1 MMLEKL
7 IDWTLTLTIVAAMT
21 LLGNFIGY
29 EVMPLAAL
37 PGIISLMVIV
47 LIGMV
52 IHEVLPF
59 KRLPA
64 IAYIGLLAF
73 ILTIPGVPGAEKI
86 AEWTA
91 EVNLLALTTPIL
103 AYAGISI
110 GNSWADFAKMGWKTI
125 IIGMLVLL
133 GTYLG
138 SAIIAE
144 IILRIQGIV

>member
-1 MMLEKL
+1 MLEKL
-7 IDWTLTLTIVAAMT
+7 TDWTLTLSLVAAMT

-29 EVMPLAAL
+29 EVMPVAAL

-47 LIGMV
+47 LVGMV

-59 KRLPA
+59 KLPA
-64 IAYIGLLAF
+64 IAYIGILAF
-73 ILTIPGVPGAEKI
+73 LITIPGVPGAEKI
-86 AEWTA
+86 AEWTS

-125 IIGMLVLL
+125 IIGMLVLI

-144 IILRIQGIV
+144 IILRFQGIV

>member
-1 MMLEKL
+1 MLEKL
-7 IDWTLTLTIVAAMT
+7 TDWTLTLSLVAAMT

-52 IHEVLPF
+52 IHEILPF
-59 KRLPA
+59 KLPA
-64 IAYIGLLAF
+64 IAYIGILAF
-73 ILTIPGVPGAEKI
+73 VLTIPGVPGAEKI
-86 AEWTA
+86 SAWTS

-138 SAIIAE
+138 SAVIAE

>member
-1 MMLEKL
+1 MLEKL
-7 IDWTLTLTIVAAMT
+7 TDWTLTLSLVAAMT

-29 EVMPLAAL
+29 EVMPVAAL
-37 PGIISLMVIV
+37 PGIIILMVIV
-47 LIGMV
+47 LVGMV

-59 KRLPA
+59 KLPA
-64 IAYIGLLAF
+64 IAYIGILAF
-73 ILTIPGVPGAEKI
+73 LITIPGVPGAEKI
-86 AEWTA
+86 AEWTS

-144 IILRIQGIV
+144 IILRFQGIV

>member
-1 MMLEKL
+1 MLEKL
-7 IDWTLTLTIVAAMT
+7 IDWTLTLTIVAAMA

-47 LIGMV
+47 LIGMI

-138 SAIIAE
+138 SAIIAD

>member
-1 MMLEKL
+1 MLEKL
-7 IDWTLTLTIVAAMT
+7 TDWTLTLSLVAAMT

-52 IHEVLPF
+52 IHEILPF
-59 KRLPA
+59 KLPA
-64 IAYIGLLAF
+64 IAYIGILAF
-73 ILTIPGVPGAEKI
+73 VLTIPGVPGAEKI
-86 AEWTA
+86 SEWTS
-91 EVNLLALTTPIL
+91 EVNLLSLTTPIL

-138 SAIIAE
+138 SAVIAE
-144 IILRIQGIV
+144 IILRMQGIV